1 MDIAPTSLQLYE
13 QSRFANEIGA
23 AIHVVPNAVGL
34 LRRLGVHVEEKGAV
48 LLEQTRLVKQSGELL
63 STTDNVKTAGRW
75 QNKWFLAHRAHLHK
89 HLKEVATSADGK
101 GRPVQV
107 HTSSKIAKADPHTGT
122 VVLQDGTQVHGDLI
136 VGADGV
142 HSATRAAV
150 TEKACIPFK
159 SDHSAMR
166 FLITK
171 ESALADPVTRDWATP
186 NGSMD
191 LWYGPD
197 LKIVLYPCV
206 NNTLFNFVCIHPAAL
221 SDASDDYN
229 QSGSKNKLLEIYRD
243 FEPRVLHLLDKADAN
258 TLKVYPLFDMDALPT
273 FVNDRLALIGD
284 AAHPFTP
291 HLAQGGAM
299 AIEDAV
305 SLAIMLPL
313 STTPDEVP
321 ERLELYNQAR
331 YERATTVQSNSRL
344 VGAGASNCTSPPFLE
359 HGMSGTNH
367 GLSNQCTTA
376 WTTDSATTNTTPR
389 LKSCAK
395 NNGSK
400 TATST
405 GASQPCSGPCPAHD
419 RTSTATHTSPPPLVA
434 PPSSQPSNLKQAQ
447 PYCVPSSPTPPTDST
462 NPTPSPRPASQCKP

>member
-1 MDIAPTSLQLYE
+1 MLRSVRPINLQHKHIVAGMAPTSLYSLQLYE
-13 QSRFANEIGA
+13 QSGFTNEAGA

-34 LRRLGVHVEEKGAV
+34 LQRLGVHVEEKGAV
-48 LLEQTRLVKQSGELL
+48 LLEQIRALKQSGELL
-63 STTDNVKTAGRW
+63 STTDNVKAAGRW
-75 QNKWFLAHRAHLHK
+75 QNKWFLTHRAHLHK

-107 HTSSKIAKADPHTGT
+107 HTSSKIVNTDPHTGT

-142 HSATRAAV
+142 RSATRAAV
-150 TEKACIPFK
+150 TEKEFLPFK
-159 SDHSAMR
+159 SNHSAMR

-171 ESALADPVTRDWATP
+171 DSALADPVTRDWATP

-191 LWYGPD
+191 MWYGPND

-221 SDASDDYN
+221 SGTSDDYN
-229 QSGSKNKLLEIYRD
+229 ESGSKDKLLEIYRD

-258 TLKVYPLFDMDALPT
+258 TLKVYPLFDMDTLPI

-305 SLAIMLPL
+305 SLAITLPL
-313 STTPDEVP
+313 GTTPDEVP

-331 YERATTVQSNSRL
+331 YGRATTVQNNSRL
-344 VGAGASNCTSPPFLE
+344 VGTGELKCTFPPFLE
-359 HGMSGTNH
+359 HSMSGANH
-367 GLSNQCTTA
+367 
-376 WTTDSATTNTTPR
+376 R
-389 LKSCAK
+389 L
-395 NNGSK
+395 
-400 TATST
+400 
-405 GASQPCSGPCPAHD
+405 
-419 RTSTATHTSPPPLVA
+419 
-434 PPSSQPSNLKQAQ
+434 
-447 PYCVPSSPTPPTDST
+447 
-462 NPTPSPRPASQCKP
+462 

>member
-1 MDIAPTSLQLYE
+1 MDIALTYLQLYE

-34 LRRLGVHVEEKGAV
+34 LQRLGVHVEEKGAV

-63 STTDNVKTAGRW
+63 STTDHVKTAGRW
-75 QNKWFLAHRAHLHK
+75 QNKWLLAHRAHLHQ
-89 HLKEVATSADGK
+89 HLKEVATSPNGK

-107 HTSSKIAKADPHTGT
+107 HTSSKIAKADPHTST
-122 VVLQDGTQVHGDLI
+122 VVLQDGTHVHGDLI

-150 TEKACIPFK
+150 TEKEYLPFK

-186 NGSMD
+186 TGSMD

-229 QSGSKNKLLEIYRD
+229 KKGSKNKLLEIYHD
-243 FEPRVLHLLDKADAN
+243 FEPRVLHLLDKVDAN
-258 TLKVYPLFDMDALPT
+258 TLKVYPLFDMDTLPI
-273 FVNDRLALIGD
+273 FFNDRLALIGD

-299 AIEDAV
+299 AIEDAI
-305 SLAIMLPL
+305 SLSIMLPL
-313 STTPDEVP
+313 GTTPDEIP
-321 ERLELYNQAR
+321 GRLKLYNQAR
-331 YERATTVQSNSRL
+331 YERATTVQNNSRL
-344 VGAGASNCTSPPFLE
+344 VGVGALNCMFPLSLE
-359 HGMSGTNH
+359 HNMSGTNH
-367 GLSNQCTTA
+367 EL
-376 WTTDSATTNTTPR
+376 
-389 LKSCAK
+389 
-395 NNGSK
+395 
-400 TATST
+400 
-405 GASQPCSGPCPAHD
+405 
-419 RTSTATHTSPPPLVA
+419 
-434 PPSSQPSNLKQAQ
+434 
-447 PYCVPSSPTPPTDST
+447 
-462 NPTPSPRPASQCKP
+462 